1 MHKHGRLWEDYSRK
15 AVIKHVYERRQ
26 HIPFREGLSDWI
38 TLPKDCGPSS
48 VIFSDIIMQRCSNDM
63 IMSLNSIY
71 MLVKVFNDIIMLQR
85 CLNDIIMFWEQK
97 GARLRGMSHTHTHCA
112 SAYCCPDLS
121 HQHDVY
127 CLKQT
132 CTPKGAARKYLTTVT
147 DVMILTR
154 NYAVG
159 LEVTRGTQSNTQGVW
174 PCKLPID
181 SLPPL
186 LTKSPKLMSEF
197 WK

>member
-1 MHKHGRLWEDYSRK
+1 M
-15 AVIKHVYERRQ
+15 
-26 HIPFREGLSDWI
+26 
-38 TLPKDCGPSS
+38 LPKDCGPSS
-48 VIFSDIIMQRCSNDM
+48 VVFSDITMIQRCLNDI

-71 MLVKVFNDIIMLQR
+71 MLVKVFNDIIMLQWCLNDIIMLQW

-97 GARLRGMSHTHTHCA
+97 GARLRGMSHTHRHCD
-112 SAYCCPDLS
+112 STYCCADLF
-121 HQHDVY
+121 HQHDVC

-159 LEVTRGTQSNTQGVW
+159 LEVARGTQSNTQGVW

-181 SLPPL
+181 SLPPQL
-186 LTKSPKLMSEF
+186 LAKSPKLMSDLCKQSRQKF
-197 WK
+197 PNAVAG

>member
-1 MHKHGRLWEDYSRK
+1 M
-15 AVIKHVYERRQ
+15 
-26 HIPFREGLSDWI
+26 
-38 TLPKDCGPSS
+38 LPKDCGPSS
-48 VIFSDIIMQRCSNDM
+48 VVFSDIIMLQRCLNDI

-97 GARLRGMSHTHTHCA
+97 GARLRGMSHTHRHCD
-112 SAYCCPDLS
+112 SAYCCADLS
-121 HQHDVY
+121 HQHDVC

-147 DVMILTR
+147 NVMILTR

-159 LEVTRGTQSNTQGVW
+159 LEVARGTQSNTQGVW

-181 SLPPL
+181 SLPPQL
-186 LTKSPKLMSEF
+186 LAKSPKLMSDLCKQSRRNF
-197 WK
+197 PNAVAG